1 MSAPAISDLAQL
13 EATFEQAQRVE
24 VEAAEVERI
33 AYLRW
38 QEVYGAYEIARDEAS
53 AALTAW
59 VEAVVP

>member
-13 EATFEQAQRVE
+13 EATFERAERVR
-24 VEAAEVERI
+24 VEAAEVERV

-59 VEAVVP
+59 VEAVLP